1 VEVVGVIE
9 GVDVAVGVGV
19 DDGEAVGVAVGS
31 PQPISIETLA
41 SNTSRVMSNLFIL
54 LSLLIFIFL

>member
-1 VEVVGVIE
+1 ME

-19 DDGEAVGVAVGS
+19 DDGDAVGVAVGS

-41 SNTSRVMSNLFIL
+41 SNANKVKSNL
-54 LSLLIFIFL
+54 LIC